1 MGHRKTSLAVQLR
14 TLKGLGV
21 AQASFHP
28 DGGLASVT
36 FGEAFV
42 LAPVAAEPEDD
53 GLQLP
58 EGVIDPRKVI
68 AELNRRKQGRAS

>member
-1 MGHRKTSLAVQLR
+1 MRSRKTSLSVQLG
-14 TLKGLGV
+14 TLKRLGV
-21 AQASFHP
+21 AQAAFHP
-28 DGGLASVT
+28 DGVLASVT

-58 EGVIDPRKVI
+58 EGVVDPRKVI